1 MTIPTRAAKP
11 RRGSR
16 RPGWALL
23 TALLVLAI
31 GSGIALVFT
40 DKAIYLR
47 VGLLLALWAAVIAS
61 FAALTYRR
69 QSDTDQAKVRDQ
81 KLVYDLQLER
91 EISARREYELTVE
104 SRLRQQL
111 AGEIEA
117 QAADEIATLRAE
129 LAALRT
135 NLEILFNTELSERPA
150 IEHDPIRALGPW
162 PGAEPEPAPNVGAP
176 AAAFTH
182 SVREP
187 QPAPAAEY
195 QDVTAVEEDNRTSEY
210 PIIDVAEDPHHVDE
224 AEAPPT
230 PPYPAPPYYGA
241 AQPHEPE
248 PYQQPVS
255 SGTHWRPQPE
265 PHVAQSPVPQPEP
278 AVPAAPP
285 AAEPVQQ
292 AYWAARQEDWD
303 AAADGEDWDPT
314 PQPIAPPEQ
323 VVPQPVWNEP
333 APEWNAPPPPP
344 PSVWSPAPAEGQW
357 LPPGTSGSNWA
368 SNEPAPAP
376 SPYQAEP
383 VVGRHSGSPSRH
395 QAPAGP
401 ENAGGGHWAPEP
413 SYPPPPPAPEQ
424 QSYPESS
431 GGHRA
436 PEPEEKRGRRRAP
449 EPEESEEPRGRRRAP
464 EPEESEESRGRRHVE
479 ETGGFSVADLLGR
492 LQGDP
497 SESSESGGGR
507 RRRRED

>member
-1 MTIPTRAAKP
+1 MTMPTRAAKP

-135 NLEILFNTELSERPA
+135 NLEILFNTDLSDRPA

-162 PGAEPEPAPNVGAP
+162 PGAEPQPVPTTST
-176 AAAFTH
+176 AAFTH

-187 QPAPAAEY
+187 QPAVPDEY
-195 QDVTAVEEDNRTSEY
+195 QDVTAVDEDSRTSEY
-210 PIIDVAEDPHHVDE
+210 PIIDVAEDPHHVDQE
-224 AEAPPT
+224 QAPPT

-265 PHVAQSPVPQPEP
+265 PHVEQPSVPGHEQQFP
-278 AVPAAPP
+278 A
-285 AAEPVQQ
+285 AAEPAQQ
-292 AYWAARQEDWD
+292 PYWAARQEDWD
-303 AAADGEDWDPT
+303 AAADGEDWDPV
-314 PQPIAPPEQ
+314 PAPMAPPEQ
-323 VVPQPVWNEP
+323 PAPQQAWNAP
-333 APEWNAPPPPP
+333 APEWHVPQPPAPPP
-344 PSVWSPAPAEGQW
+344 SAWAPAPAEGQW
-357 LPPGTSGSNWA
+357 LPPGTAGSNWA
-368 SNEPAPAP
+368 SHEPVAPP

-383 VVGRHSGSPSRH
+383 RPEDVTPAPRPGIRPPPQPRTRAAGTGPPNPRTRHRRLLSSRTIRRDRVGIGHRTPSRRRSAESAGLPNPRSPKKHVVGVARRTRAVSRSRTCWDASKPILPSPAAAVVAVVRTD
-395 QAPAGP
+395 PRR
-401 ENAGGGHWAPEP
+401 
-413 SYPPPPPAPEQ
+413 YR
-424 QSYPESS
+424 
-431 GGHRA
+431 HRA
-436 PEPEEKRGRRRAP
+436 SK
-449 EPEESEEPRGRRRAP
+449 
-464 EPEESEESRGRRHVE
+464 
-479 ETGGFSVADLLGR
+479 
-492 LQGDP
+492 
-497 SESSESGGGR
+497 
-507 RRRRED
+507 

>member
-1 MTIPTRAAKP
+1 MTMPTRAAKP

-135 NLEILFNTELSERPA
+135 NLEILFNTDLSDRPA

-162 PGAEPEPAPNVGAP
+162 PGAEPQPVPTTST
-176 AAAFTH
+176 AAFAH

-187 QPAPAAEY
+187 QPAVADEY
-195 QDVTAVEEDNRTSEY
+195 QDVTAVDEDSRTSEY
-210 PIIDVAEDPHHVDE
+210 PIIDVAEDPHHVD
-224 AEAPPT
+224 
-230 PPYPAPPYYGA
+230 
-241 AQPHEPE
+241 
-248 PYQQPVS
+248 
-255 SGTHWRPQPE
+255 
-265 PHVAQSPVPQPEP
+265 
-278 AVPAAPP
+278 
-285 AAEPVQQ
+285 
-292 AYWAARQEDWD
+292 QE
-303 AAADGEDWDPT
+303 
-314 PQPIAPPEQ
+314 
-323 VVPQPVWNEP
+323 
-333 APEWNAPPPPP
+333 
-344 PSVWSPAPAEGQW
+344 
-357 LPPGTSGSNWA
+357 
-368 SNEPAPAP
+368 
-376 SPYQAEP
+376 
-383 VVGRHSGSPSRH
+383 
-395 QAPAGP
+395 QAP
-401 ENAGGGHWAPEP
+401 
-413 SYPPPPPAPEQ
+413 
-424 QSYPESS
+424 
-431 GGHRA
+431 
-436 PEPEEKRGRRRAP
+436 
-449 EPEESEEPRGRRRAP
+449 
-464 EPEESEESRGRRHVE
+464 
-479 ETGGFSVADLLGR
+479 
-492 LQGDP
+492 
-497 SESSESGGGR
+497 
-507 RRRRED
+507 

>member
-69 QSDTDQAKVRDQ
+69 QSDADQAKVHDQ

-129 LAALRT
+129 LGALRT
-135 NLEILFNTELSERPA
+135 NLEILFNTDLSDRPA

-162 PGAEPEPAPNVGAP
+162 PGAEPKPGPGTSASAA

-187 QPAPAAEY
+187 EPQRTPEY
-195 QDVTAVEEDNRTSEY
+195 QDVTAVEEDTRTSEY
-210 PIIDVAEDPHHVDE
+210 PIIDVVEDPHHVDGD
-224 AEAPPT
+224 EAPPT

-265 PHVAQSPVPQPEP
+265 PQVAQPPISEREPVD
-278 AVPAAPP
+278 PAAVESAQP
-285 AAEPVQQ
+285 

-303 AAADGEDWDPT
+303 AAADGEDWDPV
-314 PQPIAPPEQ
+314 PQPMAPPEQ
-323 VVPQPVWNEP
+323 PAAQP
-333 APEWNAPPPPP
+333 AWNAPPPDWTPPP
-344 PSVWSPAPAEGQW
+344 PSTWAPAPAEGQW

-368 SNEPAPAP
+368 SNESAPPAPTG
-376 SPYQAEP
+376 PYPAEP
-383 VVGRHSGSPSRH
+383 APGRHSGIPSRH
-395 QAPAGP
+395 QAPAAAETG
-401 ENAGGGHWAPEP
+401 GGGHWAPEP
-413 SYPPPPPAPEQ
+413 SYPPPPPPPPPSAPEQ
-424 QSYPESS
+424 PSHPESS

-436 PEPEEKRGRRRAP
+436 PEPEESRGRRRAP
-449 EPEESEEPRGRRRAP
+449 EPEESEETQGRRR
-464 EPEESEESRGRRHVE
+464 VE

-492 LQGDP
+492 LQGD
-497 SESSESGGGR
+497 SGGGR
-507 RRRRED
+507 RRRED

>member
-1 MTIPTRAAKP
+1 MTMPTRAAKP

-135 NLEILFNTELSERPA
+135 NLEILFNTDLSDRPA

-162 PGAEPEPAPNVGAP
+162 PGAEPQPVPEASAP

-182 SVREP
+182 SVRESEP
-187 QPAPAAEY
+187 TAASQY
-195 QDVTAVEEDNRTSEY
+195 QDVTAVEEDSRTSEY

-224 AEAPPT
+224 NEAPPT

-265 PHVAQSPVPQPEP
+265 PHVTQPPVPAREPES
-278 AVPAAPP
+278 PAAADSAQP
-285 AAEPVQQ
+285 
-292 AYWAARQEDWD
+292 AYWAAKQEDWD
-303 AAADGEDWDPT
+303 AAADGEDWDPV
-314 PQPIAPPEQ
+314 PAPMAPPEQ
-323 VVPQPVWNEP
+323 PAPQPAWNTAAPDWNASPP
-333 APEWNAPPPPP
+333 AP
-344 PSVWSPAPAEGQW
+344 PSSWAPAPAEGQW
-357 LPPGTSGSNWA
+357 LPPGTAGSNWA
-368 SNEPAPAP
+368 SNEPVPPPP

-383 VVGRHSGSPSRH
+383 APGRHSGTASRH
-395 QAPAGP
+395 QAPAAPDTG
-401 ENAGGGHWAPEP
+401 GGGHWAPEP

-424 QSYPESS
+424 S
-431 GGHRA
+431 GG
-436 PEPEEKRGRRRAP
+436 GRRRAP
-449 EPEESEEPRGRRRAP
+449 EPEESGGKRRAP
-464 EPEESEESRGRRHVE
+464 EPEESEETRGRRRAE

-492 LQGDP
+492 IQSDP
-497 SESSESGGGR
+497 SESAESGGGR

>member
-1 MTIPTRAAKP
+1 MTMPTRAAKP

-31 GSGIALVFT
+31 GSGVALVFT

-47 VGLLLALWAAVIAS
+47 VGVVLALWAAVLAS

-69 QSDTDQAKVRDQ
+69 QSDADQAKVRDQ

-117 QAADEIATLRAE
+117 QAADEIATLRSE

-135 NLEILFNTELSERPA
+135 NLEILFNTDLSDRPA

-162 PGAEPEPAPNVGAP
+162 PGAQPEPGPQRAEP

-187 QPAPAAEY
+187 ELRPVPEY
-195 QDVTAVEEDNRTSEY
+195 QDVSAVEEDTRTSEY

-224 AEAPPT
+224 APPT
-230 PPYPAPPYYGA
+230 PPYPAAPYPPAPYYGT

-255 SGTHWRPQPE
+255 SGTHWRPHPE
-265 PHVAQSPVPQPEP
+265 PQVPQPPMQEREP
-278 AVPAAPP
+278 EVQAA
-285 AAEPVQQ
+285 AGSVQP

-303 AAADGEDWDPT
+303 AAADGEDWDPV
-314 PQPIAPPEQ
+314 PQPMAPPEQ
-323 VVPQPVWNEP
+323 PVSQSGWN
-333 APEWNAPPPPP
+333 APPSEWNAPPPPP
-344 PSVWSPAPAEGQW
+344 SAWAPAPAEGQW
-357 LPPGTSGSNWA
+357 LPPGTDGSNWA
-368 SNEPAPAP
+368 ANESTPPPAPT
-376 SPYQAEP
+376 YQAAP
-383 VVGRHSGSPSRH
+383 PVGRHSGTPSRH
-395 QAPAGP
+395 QAPAATETG
-401 ENAGGGHWAPEP
+401 GGGHWAPEP
-413 SYPPPPPAPEQ
+413 SYPPPPPPPAPEQ
-424 QSYPESS
+424 PSQPEVS

-436 PEPEEKRGRRRAP
+436 PEPAESGGGRRRAP
-449 EPEESEEPRGRRRAP
+449 EPEESD
-464 EPEESEESRGRRHVE
+464 ESRGRRRVE

-492 LQGDP
+492 LQTGPADAGEP
-497 SESSESGGGR
+497 SEPSESGGGR

>member
-187 QPAPAAEY
+187 QPAPTAEY

-265 PHVAQSPVPQPEP
+265 PHAAQSPVPPQEP
-278 AVPAAPP
+278 AVPVAPP
-285 AAEPVQQ
+285 AGEPVQQ

-323 VVPQPVWNEP
+323 AVSQPVWNEP
-333 APEWNAPPPPP
+333 PRVER
-344 PSVWSPAPAEGQW
+344 PAPAASERVVSSPRGRPLVASRHHRKQLGLQRTRAGSKSVSSRTSRRASFW
-357 LPPGTSGSNWA
+357 NVVTAPGPGRARECRWWALGARAVLPAATSGSGTT
-368 SNEPAPAP
+368 ELPGELRGAPGA
-376 SPYQAEP
+376 
-383 VVGRHSGSPSRH
+383 
-395 QAPAGP
+395 
-401 ENAGGGHWAPEP
+401 
-413 SYPPPPPAPEQ
+413 
-424 QSYPESS
+424 
-431 GGHRA
+431 RA
-436 PEPEEKRGRRRAP
+436 
-449 EPEESEEPRGRRRAP
+449 
-464 EPEESEESRGRRHVE
+464 
-479 ETGGFSVADLLGR
+479 
-492 LQGDP
+492 
-497 SESSESGGGR
+497 
-507 RRRRED
+507 

>member
-69 QSDTDQAKVRDQ
+69 QSDTDQAKVHDQ

-135 NLEILFNTELSERPA
+135 NLEILFNTELSDRPA

-162 PGAEPEPAPNVGAP
+162 PGAEPAPAPNAGAP
-176 AAAFTH
+176 AAAFAH
-182 SVREP
+182 SVREA

-224 AEAPPT
+224 DESPPT

-265 PHVAQSPVPQPEP
+265 PHVAQPPIPEREP
-278 AVPAAPP
+278 AVPAAPA
-285 AAEPVQQ
+285 AAESVQPP
-292 AYWAARQEDWD
+292 YWAARQEDWD

-314 PQPIAPPEQ
+314 PQPMAPPERPA
-323 VVPQPVWNEP
+323 PQPAWN
-333 APEWNAPPPPP
+333 APVPDWNAPPPPP
-344 PSVWSPAPAEGQW
+344 PSAWAPAPAEGQW

-368 SNEPAPAP
+368 STEPAP
-376 SPYQAEP
+376 SPAPHQAAP
-383 VVGRHSGSPSRH
+383 AAGRHSGSASRH
-395 QAPAGP
+395 QAPAAP
-401 ENAGGGHWAPEP
+401 ETAGGGHWAPEP
-413 SYPPPPPAPEQ
+413 SYPPPPPPAPEQ
-424 QSYPESS
+424 PSYPESA

-436 PEPEEKRGRRRAP
+436 PEPEEKGGRRRAP
-449 EPEESEEPRGRRRAP
+449 EPEESDETRGRRR
-464 EPEESEESRGRRHVE
+464 VE

-492 LQGDP
+492 LQSDP
-497 SESSESGGGR
+497 SESSESSESGGGR

>member
-1 MTIPTRAAKP
+1 MTMPTRAAKL

-69 QSDTDQAKVRDQ
+69 QSDADQSKVRDQ

-129 LAALRT
+129 LSALRT
-135 NLEILFNTELSERPA
+135 NLEILFNTDLSDRPA

-162 PGAEPEPAPNVGAP
+162 PGAEPEPGPDRTERAS
-176 AAAFTH
+176 AAFTH

-187 QPAPAAEY
+187 QQQAAPATEY
-195 QDVTAVEEDNRTSEY
+195 QDVTAVDEDTRTSEY

-224 AEAPPT
+224 DEAPPT
-230 PPYPAPPYYGA
+230 PPYPTPAYYGA

-265 PHVAQSPVPQPEP
+265 PHVAQDREPEVPVAAQTEQP
-278 AVPAAPP
+278 
-285 AAEPVQQ
+285 

-303 AAADGEDWDPT
+303 AAADGEDWDPA
-314 PQPIAPPEQ
+314 PQPIAPPAQ
-323 VVPQPVWNEP
+323 PAPQSVWN
-333 APEWNAPPPPP
+333 APPPDWNAPPPPQN
-344 PSVWSPAPAEGQW
+344 SWSPAPAEGQW
-357 LPPGTSGSNWA
+357 LPPGSSGSNWA
-368 SNEPAPAP
+368 PNEPAPPPPSAP
-376 SPYQAEP
+376 HQAEP
-383 VVGRHSGSPSRH
+383 APGRHSGIASRH
-395 QAPAGP
+395 QAPAATETG
-401 ENAGGGHWAPEP
+401 AGGHWAPEP
-413 SYPPPPPAPEQ
+413 SYPPPAPEQ
-424 QSYPESS
+424 QSHPESS

-436 PEPEEKRGRRRAP
+436 PDPEESRGRRRAP
-449 EPEESEEPRGRRRAP
+449 EPA
-464 EPEESEESRGRRHVE
+464 ESEESEDSQGRRRVE

-492 LQGDP
+492 LQGD
-497 SESSESGGGR
+497 SSESGGR

>member
-1 MTIPTRAAKP
+1 MTMPTRAAKP

-81 KLVYDLQLER
+81 KLVYDLQLDR

-135 NLEILFNTELSERPA
+135 NLEILFNTDLSDRPA

-162 PGAEPEPAPNVGAP
+162 PGAEPQPVASTN

-182 SVREP
+182 SVRE
-187 QPAPAAEY
+187 QEPAPAAEY
-195 QDVTAVEEDNRTSEY
+195 QDVTAVEEDGRTSEY

-224 AEAPPT
+224 DAAPPT
-230 PPYPAPPYYGA
+230 PPYPAPAYYGA

-265 PHVAQSPVPQPEP
+265 PHV
-278 AVPAAPP
+278 
-285 AAEPVQQ
+285 
-292 AYWAARQEDWD
+292 
-303 AAADGEDWDPT
+303 
-314 PQPIAPPEQ
+314 
-323 VVPQPVWNEP
+323 
-333 APEWNAPPPPP
+333 
-344 PSVWSPAPAEGQW
+344 
-357 LPPGTSGSNWA
+357 
-368 SNEPAPAP
+368 
-376 SPYQAEP
+376 
-383 VVGRHSGSPSRH
+383 
-395 QAPAGP
+395 
-401 ENAGGGHWAPEP
+401 
-413 SYPPPPPAPEQ
+413 
-424 QSYPESS
+424 
-431 GGHRA
+431 
-436 PEPEEKRGRRRAP
+436 
-449 EPEESEEPRGRRRAP
+449 
-464 EPEESEESRGRRHVE
+464 
-479 ETGGFSVADLLGR
+479 
-492 LQGDP
+492 
-497 SESSESGGGR
+497 
-507 RRRRED
+507 

>member
-1 MTIPTRAAKP
+1 MTMPTRAAKP

-104 SRLRQQL
+104 SKLRQQL

-135 NLEILFNTELSERPA
+135 NLEILFNTELSDRPA

-162 PGAEPEPAPNVGAP
+162 PGAEPQPVSNTN
-176 AAAFTH
+176 AAAFTR
-182 SVREP
+182 SVRESE
-187 QPAPAAEY
+187 PAPAAEY
-195 QDVTAVEEDNRTSEY
+195 QDVTAVEEDGRTSEY
-210 PIIDVAEDPHHVDE
+210 PIIDVAEDPHHED
-224 AEAPPT
+224 EAPPT

-265 PHVAQSPVPQPEP
+265 PYVAQPPMPGHQPQFP
-278 AVPAAPP
+278 APAP
-285 AAEPVQQ
+285 AAESPQQ

-303 AAADGEDWDPT
+303 AAADGEDWDPV
-314 PQPIAPPEQ
+314 PVPMAPPEQ
-323 VVPQPVWNEP
+323 P
-333 APEWNAPPPPP
+333 APHPAWNAPPQEWNAPPPPP
-344 PSVWSPAPAEGQW
+344 PSAWAPAPAEGQW
-357 LPPGTSGSNWA
+357 LPPGTAGSNWA
-368 SNEPAPAP
+368 ANEPVAPP
-376 SPYQAEP
+376 SPYPAEP
-383 VVGRHSGSPSRH
+383 AGGGRHSGIPSRH
-395 QAPAGP
+395 QAPAAP
-401 ENAGGGHWAPEP
+401 ETAGGGHWAPEP
-413 SYPPPPPAPEQ
+413 SYPPPPAPEQ
-424 QSYPESS
+424 PSYPESS

-436 PEPEEKRGRRRAP
+436 PEQDPEPEEKRGKRRAP
-449 EPEESEEPRGRRRAP
+449 EPEESEETRGRRRA
-464 EPEESEESRGRRHVE
+464 ED
-479 ETGGFSVADLLGR
+479 TGGFSVADLLGR
-492 LQGDP
+492 MQSDP
-497 SESSESGGGR
+497 SESSGGR

>member
-1 MTIPTRAAKP
+1 MTMPTRAAKP

-135 NLEILFNTELSERPA
+135 NLEILFNTDLSDRPA

-162 PGAEPEPAPNVGAP
+162 PGAEPQPVPTTST
-176 AAAFTH
+176 AAFTH

-187 QPAPAAEY
+187 QPAVPDEY
-195 QDVTAVEEDNRTSEY
+195 QDVTAVDEDSRTSEY
-210 PIIDVAEDPHHVDE
+210 PIIDVAEDPHHVDQE
-224 AEAPPT
+224 QAPPT

-265 PHVAQSPVPQPEP
+265 PHVEQPSVPGHEQQFP
-278 AVPAAPP
+278 A
-285 AAEPVQQ
+285 AAEPAQQ
-292 AYWAARQEDWD
+292 PYWAARQEDWD
-303 AAADGEDWDPT
+303 AAADGEDWDPV
-314 PQPIAPPEQ
+314 PAPMAPPEQ
-323 VVPQPVWNEP
+323 PAPQQAWNAP
-333 APEWNAPPPPP
+333 APEWHVPQPPAPPP
-344 PSVWSPAPAEGQW
+344 SAWAPAPAEGQW
-357 LPPGTSGSNWA
+357 LPPGTAGSNWA
-368 SNEPAPAP
+368 SHEPVAPP

-383 VVGRHSGSPSRH
+383 AAGGRHSGTPSRH
-395 QAPAGP
+395 QAPAP
-401 ENAGGGHWAPEP
+401 AENTGGRHWAPEP
-413 SYPPPPPAPEQ
+413 SYPPPPAPEQ
-424 QSYPESS
+424 PNYPERS

-436 PEPEEKRGRRRAP
+436 PDTEPEEKRGKRRAP
-449 EPEESEEPRGRRRAP
+449 EPEESEETRGRRRA
-464 EPEESEESRGRRHVE
+464 ED
-479 ETGGFSVADLLGR
+479 TGGFSVADLLGR
-492 LQGDP
+492 IQTD
-497 SESSESGGGR
+497 SSESGGGR

>member
-303 AAADGEDWDPT
+303 AAADGD
-314 PQPIAPPEQ
+314 
-323 VVPQPVWNEP
+323 
-333 APEWNAPPPPP
+333 
-344 PSVWSPAPAEGQW
+344 
-357 LPPGTSGSNWA
+357 
-368 SNEPAPAP
+368 
-376 SPYQAEP
+376 
-383 VVGRHSGSPSRH
+383 
-395 QAPAGP
+395 
-401 ENAGGGHWAPEP
+401 
-413 SYPPPPPAPEQ
+413 
-424 QSYPESS
+424 
-431 GGHRA
+431 
-436 PEPEEKRGRRRAP
+436 
-449 EPEESEEPRGRRRAP
+449 
-464 EPEESEESRGRRHVE
+464 
-479 ETGGFSVADLLGR
+479 
-492 LQGDP
+492 
-497 SESSESGGGR
+497 
-507 RRRRED
+507 

>member
-1 MTIPTRAAKP
+1 MTMPTRAAKP

-135 NLEILFNTELSERPA
+135 NLEILFNTDLSDRPA

-162 PGAEPEPAPNVGAP
+162 PGAEPQPVPTTST
-176 AAAFTH
+176 AAFTH

-187 QPAPAAEY
+187 QPAVPDEY
-195 QDVTAVEEDNRTSEY
+195 QDVTAVDEDSRTSEY
-210 PIIDVAEDPHHVDE
+210 PIIDVAEDPHHVDQE
-224 AEAPPT
+224 QAPPT
-230 PPYPAPPYYGA
+230 RPIPPLLITGRLNLTSQSRTSSRCPPGRIGARNPNRMWSSLRYPDTNSSSRPPPSPRSSHIGLPDKRIGTPPPTVRIGIRSPRRWHRPNSLLPSRHGTHRRRNGMFRSRPRRRPAPGPRHRRKA
-241 AQPHEPE
+241 
-248 PYQQPVS
+248 
-255 SGTHWRPQPE
+255 SGYLPG
-265 PHVAQSPVPQPEP
+265 
-278 AVPAAPP
+278 PP
-285 AAEPVQQ
+285 AAI
-292 AYWAARQEDWD
+292 
-303 AAADGEDWDPT
+303 G
-314 PQPIAPPEQ
+314 
-323 VVPQPVWNEP
+323 
-333 APEWNAPPPPP
+333 
-344 PSVWSPAPAEGQW
+344 
-357 LPPGTSGSNWA
+357 LPMSLS
-368 SNEPAPAP
+368 
-376 SPYQAEP
+376 
-383 VVGRHSGSPSRH
+383 
-395 QAPAGP
+395 
-401 ENAGGGHWAPEP
+401 
-413 SYPPPPPAPEQ
+413 
-424 QSYPESS
+424 
-431 GGHRA
+431 
-436 PEPEEKRGRRRAP
+436 RRRAP
-449 EPEESEEPRGRRRAP
+449 TRQNPRPEDVTPAPRPGIRPPPQPRTRAAGTGPPNPRTRHRRLLSSRTIRRDRVGIGHRTPSRRRSA
-464 EPEESEESRGRRHVE
+464 ESAGLPNPRSPKKHVVGVARRTRAVSRSRTCWDASKPILPSPAAAVVAVVRTDPRRYRHRA
-479 ETGGFSVADLLGR
+479 SK
-492 LQGDP
+492 
-497 SESSESGGGR
+497 
-507 RRRRED
+507 

>member
-1 MTIPTRAAKP
+1 MTMPTRAAKP

-135 NLEILFNTELSERPA
+135 NLEILFNTDLSDRPA

-162 PGAEPEPAPNVGAP
+162 PGTEPQPVPTTST
-176 AAAFTH
+176 AAFAH

-187 QPAPAAEY
+187 QPAVADEY
-195 QDVTAVEEDNRTSEY
+195 QDVTAVDEDSRTSEY
-210 PIIDVAEDPHHVDE
+210 PIIDVAEDPHHVDQE
-224 AEAPPT
+224 QAPPT
-230 PPYPAPPYYGA
+230 PPYPTPPYYGA

-265 PHVAQSPVPQPEP
+265 PHVAQPPVPGHEQQFP
-278 AVPAAPP
+278 A
-285 AAEPVQQ
+285 AAEPTQQ
-292 AYWAARQEDWD
+292 PYWAARQEDWD
-303 AAADGEDWDPT
+303 AAADGEDWDPV
-314 PQPIAPPEQ
+314 PAPMAPPEQ
-323 VVPQPVWNEP
+323 PAPQQAWNAP
-333 APEWNAPPPPP
+333 APEWHVPQPPRRRPVPGPRHRRKVSGYPRDCRQQLGLQRACRAAEPLSGRTRDRRTSLRHPVPASGPCRSREHGRRTLGPRTLVPTTAGSRAAELSGELGWASGTGNRAGGEARKAPGSRTRGIRRNTWSASRGGHGRFLGRGPAGTHPNRFFRVRRRPSAPP
-344 PSVWSPAPAEGQW
+344 
-357 LPPGTSGSNWA
+357 
-368 SNEPAPAP
+368 
-376 SPYQAEP
+376 
-383 VVGRHSGSPSRH
+383 
-395 QAPAGP
+395 
-401 ENAGGGHWAPEP
+401 
-413 SYPPPPPAPEQ
+413 
-424 QSYPESS
+424 
-431 GGHRA
+431 
-436 PEPEEKRGRRRAP
+436 
-449 EPEESEEPRGRRRAP
+449 
-464 EPEESEESRGRRHVE
+464 
-479 ETGGFSVADLLGR
+479 
-492 LQGDP
+492 
-497 SESSESGGGR
+497 
-507 RRRRED
+507 

>member
-1 MTIPTRAAKP
+1 MTMPTRAAKP

-135 NLEILFNTELSERPA
+135 NLEILFNTDLSDRPA

-162 PGAEPEPAPNVGAP
+162 PGAEPQPVPTTST
-176 AAAFTH
+176 AAFAH

-187 QPAPAAEY
+187 QPAVADEY
-195 QDVTAVEEDNRTSEY
+195 QDVTAVDEDSRTSEY
-210 PIIDVAEDPHHVDE
+210 PIIDVAEDPHHVDQE
-224 AEAPPT
+224 QAPPT
-230 PPYPAPPYYGA
+230 PPYPTPPYYGA

-265 PHVAQSPVPQPEP
+265 PHVAQPPVPGHEQQFP
-278 AVPAAPP
+278 A
-285 AAEPVQQ
+285 AAEP
-292 AYWAARQEDWD
+292 
-303 AAADGEDWDPT
+303 
-314 PQPIAPPEQ
+314 
-323 VVPQPVWNEP
+323 
-333 APEWNAPPPPP
+333 
-344 PSVWSPAPAEGQW
+344 
-357 LPPGTSGSNWA
+357 LSG
-368 SNEPAPAP
+368 
-376 SPYQAEP
+376 
-383 VVGRHSGSPSRH
+383 RT
-395 QAPAGP
+395 
-401 ENAGGGHWAPEP
+401 
-413 SYPPPPPAPEQ
+413 
-424 QSYPESS
+424 
-431 GGHRA
+431 
-436 PEPEEKRGRRRAP
+436 RGRRTSLRHPVPASGP
-449 EPEESEEPRGRRRAP
+449 CRSREHGRRTLGPRTLVPTTAGSRAAELSGELGWASGTGNRAGGEARKAP
-464 EPEESEESRGRRHVE
+464 GSRTRGIRRNTWSASRGGHGR
-479 ETGGFSVADLLGR
+479 FLGR
-492 LQGDP
+492 GP
-497 SESSESGGGR
+497 AGTHPNRFFRVR
-507 RRRRED
+507 RRPSAPP

>member
-69 QSDTDQAKVRDQ
+69 QSDTDQAKVHDQ

-135 NLEILFNTELSERPA
+135 NLEILFNTELSDRPA

-162 PGAEPEPAPNVGAP
+162 PGAEPVPAPNAGAGVGSP
-176 AAAFTH
+176 GAAFAH

-195 QDVTAVEEDNRTSEY
+195 QDVTAVDEDNRTSEY

-224 AEAPPT
+224 DEAPPT

-265 PHVAQSPVPQPEP
+265 SHVAEPPMPEREP
-278 AVPAAPP
+278 AVPVAPVT
-285 AAEPVQQ
+285 AESAQPP
-292 AYWAARQEDWD
+292 YWAARQEDWD

-314 PQPIAPPEQ
+314 PQQMAPPEQ
-323 VVPQPVWNEP
+323 PAPQPAWNAP
-333 APEWNAPPPPP
+333 APDWNAPPPPP
-344 PSVWSPAPAEGQW
+344 PSAWAPAPAEGQW

-368 SNEPAPAP
+368 SNEPAPSP
-376 SPYQAEP
+376 TPYQAEP
-383 VVGRHSGSPSRH
+383 TPGRHSGSPSRH
-395 QAPAGP
+395 QAPAAS
-401 ENAGGGHWAPEP
+401 ETAGGGHWAPEP
-413 SYPPPPPAPEQ
+413 AYPPPPPAPEQ
-424 QSYPESS
+424 PSYPESA
-431 GGHRA
+431 GGRRA

-449 EPEESEEPRGRRRAP
+449 EPEESDETRGRRR
-464 EPEESEESRGRRHVE
+464 VE
-479 ETGGFSVADLLGR
+479 ETGGFSVADLMGR
-492 LQGDP
+492 LQSDP

>member
-1 MTIPTRAAKP
+1 MTMPTRAAKP

-135 NLEILFNTELSERPA
+135 NLEILFNTDLSDRPA

-162 PGAEPEPAPNVGAP
+162 PGAEPQPVPTTST
-176 AAAFTH
+176 AAFAH

-187 QPAPAAEY
+187 QPAVADEY
-195 QDVTAVEEDNRTSEY
+195 QDVTAVDEDSRTSEY
-210 PIIDVAEDPHHVDE
+210 PIIDVAEDPHHVDQE
-224 AEAPPT
+224 QAPPT
-230 PPYPAPPYYGA
+230 PPYPTPPYYGA

-265 PHVAQSPVPQPEP
+265 PHVAQPPVPGHEQQFP
-278 AVPAAPP
+278 A
-285 AAEPVQQ
+285 AAEPTQQ
-292 AYWAARQEDWD
+292 PYWAARQEDWD
-303 AAADGEDWDPT
+303 AAADGEDWDPV
-314 PQPIAPPEQ
+314 PAPMAPPEQ
-323 VVPQPVWNEP
+323 PAPQQAWNAP
-333 APEWNAPPPPP
+333 APEWHVPQPPAPPP
-344 PSVWSPAPAEGQW
+344 SAWAPAPAEGQW
-357 LPPGTSGSNWA
+357 LPPGTAGSNWA
-368 SNEPAPAP
+368 SNEPVAPP

-383 VVGRHSGSPSRH
+383 AAGGRHSGTPSRH
-395 QAPAGP
+395 QAPAAA
-401 ENAGGGHWAPEP
+401 ENTGGGHWAPEP
-413 SYPPPPPAPEQ
+413 SYPPPPAPEQ
-424 QSYPESS
+424 PNYPESS

-436 PEPEEKRGRRRAP
+436 PETEPEEKRGKRRAP
-449 EPEESEEPRGRRRAP
+449 EPEESEETRGRRRA
-464 EPEESEESRGRRHVE
+464 ED
-479 ETGGFSVADLLGR
+479 TGGFSVADLLER
-492 LQGDP
+492 IQTD
-497 SESSESGGGR
+497 SSESGGGR

>member
-187 QPAPAAEY
+187 QPVPAAEY

-265 PHVAQSPVPQPEP
+265 PHVAQSLVPQPEP

-285 AAEPVQQ
+285 AAESVQQ

-323 VVPQPVWNEP
+323 VVPQPVWNRRPGVER
-333 APEWNAPPPPP
+333 P
-344 PSVWSPAPAEGQW
+344 PSPAASERVV
-357 LPPGTSGSNWA
+357 SG
-368 SNEPAPAP
+368 PRRR
-376 SPYQAEP
+376 P
-383 VVGRHSGSPSRH
+383 VVASRH
-395 QAPAGP
+395 QRKQLGIQRTRTCSNSVSGRASRRSSFRIAVTAPGPGRARECRRWALGARAFLPAATAGP
-401 ENAGGGHWAPEP
+401 GTTELSGELRGTPGAG
-413 SYPPPPPAPEQ
+413 
-424 QSYPESS
+424 
-431 GGHRA
+431 
-436 PEPEEKRGRRRAP
+436 
-449 EPEESEEPRGRRRAP
+449 
-464 EPEESEESRGRRHVE
+464 
-479 ETGGFSVADLLGR
+479 T
-492 LQGDP
+492 
-497 SESSESGGGR
+497 
-507 RRRRED
+507 

>member
-1 MTIPTRAAKP
+1 MTMPTRAAKP

-135 NLEILFNTELSERPA
+135 NLEILFNTDLSDRPA

-162 PGAEPEPAPNVGAP
+162 PGAEPQPVPTTST
-176 AAAFTH
+176 AAFTH

-187 QPAPAAEY
+187 QPAVPDEY
-195 QDVTAVEEDNRTSEY
+195 QDVTAVDEDSRTSEY
-210 PIIDVAEDPHHVDE
+210 PIIDVAEDPHHVDQE
-224 AEAPPT
+224 QAPPT

-265 PHVAQSPVPQPEP
+265 PHVEQPSVPGHEQQFP
-278 AVPAAPP
+278 A
-285 AAEPVQQ
+285 AAEPAQQ
-292 AYWAARQEDWD
+292 PYWAARQEDWD
-303 AAADGEDWDPT
+303 AAADGEDWDPV
-314 PQPIAPPEQ
+314 PAPMAPPEQ
-323 VVPQPVWNEP
+323 PAPQQAWNAPVPEWPVPQPP
-333 APEWNAPPPPP
+333 APPP
-344 PSVWSPAPAEGQW
+344 SAWAPAPAEGQW
-357 LPPGTSGSNWA
+357 LPPGTAGSNWA
-368 SNEPAPAP
+368 SHEPVAPP
-376 SPYQAEP
+376 SPYPAEP
-383 VVGRHSGSPSRH
+383 AAGGRHSGTPSRH
-395 QAPAGP
+395 QAPAP
-401 ENAGGGHWAPEP
+401 AENTGGGHWAPEP
-413 SYPPPPPAPEQ
+413 SYPPPPAPEQ
-424 QSYPESS
+424 PNYPERS

-436 PEPEEKRGRRRAP
+436 PDTEPEEKRGKRRAP
-449 EPEESEEPRGRRRAP
+449 EPEESEETRGRRRA
-464 EPEESEESRGRRHVE
+464 ED
-479 ETGGFSVADLLGR
+479 TGGFSVADLLGR
-492 LQGDP
+492 IQTD
-497 SESSESGGGR
+497 SSESGGGR

>member
-1 MTIPTRAAKP
+1 MTMPTRAAKP

-81 KLVYDLQLER
+81 KLVYDLQLDR

-135 NLEILFNTELSERPA
+135 NLEILFNTDLSDRPA

-162 PGAEPEPAPNVGAP
+162 PGAEPQPVASTN

-182 SVREP
+182 SVRE
-187 QPAPAAEY
+187 QEPAPAAEY
-195 QDVTAVEEDNRTSEY
+195 QDVTAVEEDGRTSEY

-224 AEAPPT
+224 DAAPPT
-230 PPYPAPPYYGA
+230 PPYPAPAYYGA

-265 PHVAQSPVPQPEP
+265 PHVAQPPVPGPAQQFPPVPEP
-278 AVPAAPP
+278 S
-285 AAEPVQQ
+285 QQ
-292 AYWAARQEDWD
+292 PYWAARQEDWD
-303 AAADGEDWDPT
+303 AAAAGEDWDPA
-314 PQPIAPPEQ
+314 PVPMAPPEQ
-323 VVPQPVWNEP
+323 P
-333 APEWNAPPPPP
+333 APQQAWNAPPPEWNVPQPPP
-344 PSVWSPAPAEGQW
+344 PSAWAPAPAEGQW
-357 LPPGTSGSNWA
+357 LPPGTAGSNWA
-368 SNEPAPAP
+368 SNEPAAP
-376 SPYQAEP
+376 PSQYQGEP
-383 VVGRHSGSPSRH
+383 PVAGRHSGSASRH
-395 QAPAGP
+395 QAPAAP
-401 ENAGGGHWAPEP
+401 ETTGGGHWAPEP
-413 SYPPPPPAPEQ
+413 SYAPPSAPEP
-424 QSYPESS
+424 QSYPEGS

-436 PEPEEKRGRRRAP
+436 PEPEPEEKRGKRRAP
-449 EPEESEEPRGRRRAP
+449 EPEDPEETHGRRRA
-464 EPEESEESRGRRHVE
+464 ED
-479 ETGGFSVADLLGR
+479 TGGFSVADLLGR
-492 LQGDP
+492 IQSDSP
-497 SESSESGGGR
+497 ESGGGR

>member
-1 MTIPTRAAKP
+1 M
-11 RRGSR
+11 
-16 RPGWALL
+16 L

-135 NLEILFNTELSERPA
+135 NLEILFNTDLSDRPA

-162 PGAEPEPAPNVGAP
+162 PGAEPQPVPTTST
-176 AAAFTH
+176 AAFTH

-187 QPAPAAEY
+187 QPAVPDEY
-195 QDVTAVEEDNRTSEY
+195 QDVTAVDEDSRTSEY
-210 PIIDVAEDPHHVDE
+210 PIIDVAEDPHHVDQE
-224 AEAPPT
+224 QAPPT

-265 PHVAQSPVPQPEP
+265 PHVEQPSVPGHEQQFP
-278 AVPAAPP
+278 A
-285 AAEPVQQ
+285 AAEPAQQ
-292 AYWAARQEDWD
+292 PYWAARQEDWD
-303 AAADGEDWDPT
+303 AAADGEDWDPV
-314 PQPIAPPEQ
+314 PAPMAPPEQ
-323 VVPQPVWNEP
+323 PAPQQAWNAP
-333 APEWNAPPPPP
+333 APEWPVPQPPAPPP
-344 PSVWSPAPAEGQW
+344 SAWAPAPAEGQW
-357 LPPGTSGSNWA
+357 LPPGTAGSNWA
-368 SNEPAPAP
+368 SHEPVAPP

-383 VVGRHSGSPSRH
+383 AAGGRHSGTPSRH
-395 QAPAGP
+395 QAPAP
-401 ENAGGGHWAPEP
+401 AENTGGGHWAPEP
-413 SYPPPPPAPEQ
+413 SYPPPPAPEQ
-424 QSYPESS
+424 PNYPERS

-436 PEPEEKRGRRRAP
+436 PDTEPEEKRGKRRAP
-449 EPEESEEPRGRRRAP
+449 EPEESEETRGRRRA
-464 EPEESEESRGRRHVE
+464 ED
-479 ETGGFSVADLLGR
+479 TGGFSVADLLGR
-492 LQGDP
+492 IQTD
-497 SESSESGGGR
+497 SSESGGGR

>member
-1 MTIPTRAAKP
+1 MTMPTRAAKP

-135 NLEILFNTELSERPA
+135 NLEILFNTDLSDRPA

-162 PGAEPEPAPNVGAP
+162 PGAEPQPVPTTST
-176 AAAFTH
+176 AAFTH

-187 QPAPAAEY
+187 QPAVPDEY
-195 QDVTAVEEDNRTSEY
+195 QDVTAVDEDSRTSEY
-210 PIIDVAEDPHHVDE
+210 PIIDVAEDPHHVDQE
-224 AEAPPT
+224 QAPPT

-265 PHVAQSPVPQPEP
+265 PHVEQPSVPGHEQQFP
-278 AVPAAPP
+278 A
-285 AAEPVQQ
+285 AAEPAQQ
-292 AYWAARQEDWD
+292 PYWAARQEDWD
-303 AAADGEDWDPT
+303 AAADGEDWDPV
-314 PQPIAPPEQ
+314 PAPMAPPEQ
-323 VVPQPVWNEP
+323 PAPQQAWNAP
-333 APEWNAPPPPP
+333 APEWHVPQPPAPPP
-344 PSVWSPAPAEGQW
+344 SAWAPAPAEGQW
-357 LPPGTSGSNWA
+357 LPPGTAGSNWA
-368 SNEPAPAP
+368 SH
-376 SPYQAEP
+376 EP
-383 VVGRHSGSPSRH
+383 V
-395 QAPAGP
+395 APP
-401 ENAGGGHWAPEP
+401 
-413 SYPPPPPAPEQ
+413 
-424 QSYPESS
+424 
-431 GGHRA
+431 
-436 PEPEEKRGRRRAP
+436 
-449 EPEESEEPRGRRRAP
+449 
-464 EPEESEESRGRRHVE
+464 
-479 ETGGFSVADLLGR
+479 
-492 LQGDP
+492 
-497 SESSESGGGR
+497 
-507 RRRRED
+507 